1 MSLLLLFIYLFLA
14 ACTACR
20 ILVVRPEIKPVPP
33 AVKTRSLNPLDQQG
47 SPYMLMMSLEHKGSS
62 QSYPI
67 SWGLKEKLSGIFF
80 SLKKLITAPLQES
93 MEDEL
98 GLHGS
103 KYSAQHIEHL

>member
-1 MSLLLLFIYLFLA
+1 M
-14 ACTACR
+14 
-20 ILVVRPEIKPVPP
+20 
-33 AVKTRSLNPLDQQG
+33 DQQG

-80 SLKKLITAPLQES
+80 SLKKLITAPLQDS

-98 GLHGS
+98 GLRGS
-103 KYSAQHIEHL
+103 KYSAQCLAHRTSLIKDHFFSPYGPFGQRREAAIFAAKPTNT